1 MSALTISS
9 FRMNADVMLP
19 TGKETVLVAYS
30 LPKSALFQVVDA
42 DPEMSVPIIVP
53 FRISADVMSPV
64 VSEAD
69 GGR

>member
-42 DPEMSVPIIVP
+42 DPEMSVPRILVP
-53 FRISADVMSPV
+53 RFNL
-64 VSEAD
+64 E
-69 GGR
+69 